1 MFSIEGFEW
10 DKKKAEINEK
20 KHGITFDEA
29 ITVFYDDHAI
39 LIADPDHSFYEERF
53 LLLGRS
59 ERSNILVVVHCERD
73 NNLRIISERKATKQ
87 ETIQYGRQQ

>member
-59 ERSNILVVVHCERD
+59 ERGNILVVVHCERD
-73 NNLRIISERKATKQ
+73 NNLRIISARKATKQ

>member
-1 MFSIEGFEW
+1 M
-10 DKKKAEINEK
+10 
-20 KHGITFDEA
+20 
-29 ITVFYDDHAI
+29 
-39 LIADPDHSFYEERF
+39 ADPDHSFYEERF

>member
-1 MFSIEGFEW
+1 MT
-10 DKKKAEINEK
+10 
-20 KHGITFDEA
+20 ITLFLLQ
-29 ITVFYDDHAI
+29 I
-39 LIADPDHSFYEERF
+39 LIIHFMNERF

-73 NNLRIISERKATKQ
+73 NNLRIISARKATKQ

>member
-29 ITVFYDDHAI
+29 ITVFYNDHAI

>member
-39 LIADPDHSFYEERF
+39 LIPDPDHSFYEERF

-73 NNLRIISERKATKQ
+73 NNLRIISARKPTL
-87 ETIQYGRQQ
+87 TSIT

>member
-29 ITVFYDDHAI
+29 ITVFYDDHTI